1 MIRRNTKERR
11 TNVTIIT
18 FTITCNPKKRKAK
31 EKVMFVCQKFDVQTT
46 YELVTLKQRHLAA
59 FARTKKRMLS
69 QEHYAP
75 GVCKKDPQKTKQKI
89 ESINSAL
96 MNK

>member
-1 MIRRNTKERR
+1 MSQSLPFNHYMQSRKNE
-11 TNVTIIT
+11 
-18 FTITCNPKKRKAK
+18 KKKKKKKSDVCMSNKA
-31 EKVMFVCQKFDVQTT
+31 DAHTT
-46 YELVTLKQRHLAA
+46 YEQRHLAA

-75 GVCKKDPQKTKQKI
+75 GVCKKDQQKTKQKI

>member
-1 MIRRNTKERR
+1 MSN
-11 TNVTIIT
+11 
-18 FTITCNPKKRKAK
+18 KAGA
-31 EKVMFVCQKFDVQTT
+31 QTT
-46 YELVTLKQRHLAA
+46 YELLTLNQQRHLAA

-75 GVCKKDPQKTKQKI
+75 GVCKKDQQKTKQKI

>member
-1 MIRRNTKERR
+1 MSQSLPFNHYMQSRKNEEKE
-11 TNVTIIT
+11 
-18 FTITCNPKKRKAK
+18 
-31 EKVMFVCQKFDVQTT
+31 EKVMFVCQIKHINS
-46 YELVTLKQRHLAA
+46 LTLEQQRHLTA

-69 QEHYAP
+69 QEHYTP
-75 GVCKKDPQKTKQKI
+75 GVCKKDQQKTKQKI

>member
-1 MIRRNTKERR
+1 MSN
-11 TNVTIIT
+11 
-18 FTITCNPKKRKAK
+18 KA
-31 EKVMFVCQKFDVQTT
+31 DAQTT
-46 YELVTLKQRHLAA
+46 YELLTLNQQRHLAA

-75 GVCKKDPQKTKQKI
+75 GVCKKDQQKTKQKI

>member
-1 MIRRNTKERR
+1 
-11 TNVTIIT
+11 
-18 FTITCNPKKRKAK
+18 
-31 EKVMFVCQKFDVQTT
+31 MFVCQIKHINS
-46 YELVTLKQRHLAA
+46 LTLEQQRHLTA

-69 QEHYAP
+69 QEHYTP
-75 GVCKKDPQKTKQKI
+75 GVCKKDQQKTKQKI

>member
-1 MIRRNTKERR
+1 MSQSLPFNHYMQSRKNEKKE
-11 TNVTIIT
+11 
-18 FTITCNPKKRKAK
+18 
-31 EKVMFVCQKFDVQTT
+31 EKVMFVCQIKHINS
-46 YELVTLKQRHLAA
+46 LTLEQQRHLTA

-69 QEHYAP
+69 QEHYTP
-75 GVCKKDPQKTKQKI
+75 GVCKKDQQKTKQKI

>member
-1 MIRRNTKERR
+1 MSN
-11 TNVTIIT
+11 
-18 FTITCNPKKRKAK
+18 KA
-31 EKVMFVCQKFDVQTT
+31 DGQTT
-46 YELVTLKQRHLAA
+46 YELLTLKQQRHLAA

-75 GVCKKDPQKTKQKI
+75 GVCKKDQQKTKQKI

>member
-1 MIRRNTKERR
+1 MQSRKNE
-11 TNVTIIT
+11 
-18 FTITCNPKKRKAK
+18 KKRRK
-31 EKVMFVCQKFDVQTT
+31 KVMFVCQIKHINS
-46 YELVTLKQRHLAA
+46 LTLEQQRHLTA

-69 QEHYAP
+69 QEHYTP
-75 GVCKKDPQKTKQKI
+75 GVCKKDQQKTKQKI